1 MKNGPWQF
9 DFHALLLEE
18 YDGSARPS
26 GMVFDRLDVWVRVF
40 DLPLDKMNRAHG
52 ERIGNW
58 IGKFI
63 SVEVEEDG
71 TAWGEELR
79 IRVEVKVDQP
89 LVRGINLRDSEDD
102 KEGKWFDIKYE
113 KIPHFCFECGRLVHS
128 TGECEVDKE
137 GMPQWGEWLRASP
150 GRHKKMSTSQRPSF
164 SSDSYSSRSG
174 ERAFFSRDRGSVRD
188 LPPRRTLFRDRADS
202 GSSRTGGGDQ
212 FGSEREVSSPNKL
225 YRGQLPEKGKDVAQ
239 AQAKKPMTYVR
250 RPRVVP
256 SDNQAP
262 KGGGQPPSPP
272 QKKRRSRQMWVPRA
286 ELTNEGGEELTLKG
300 KKQKV
305 NSVFDRIS
313 VPNDESASPAQ
324 RDRRTQ

>member
-1 MKNGPWQF
+1 MASASSAAAGKGSQAKAPSRPRTTSLSPAKGDEELSASLSAKLGDLVLTKKEASGLVIKDLGPGQIPKMKWVNG
-9 DFHALLLEE
+9 D
-18 YDGSARPS
+18 R
-26 GMVFDRLDVWVRVF
+26 RLDVWVCVF
-40 DLPLDKMNRAHG
+40 DLPLDMMNRAHG
-52 ERIGNW
+52 EMIGNW

-63 SVEVEEDG
+63 SVEVDEDG

-89 LVRGINLRDSEDD
+89 LVREVNLRDSEYD
-102 KEGKWFDIKYE
+102 KEGKWFDIK
-113 KIPHFCFECGRLVHS
+113 
-128 TGECEVDKE
+128 
-137 GMPQWGEWLRASP
+137 
-150 GRHKKMSTSQRPSF
+150 
-164 SSDSYSSRSG
+164 
-174 ERAFFSRDRGSVRD
+174 GSVLD

-212 FGSEREVSSPNKL
+212 FRSEQEVSSLNKI

-239 AQAKKPMTYVR
+239 AQSKKPMTYVR
-250 RPRVVP
+250 RPRGVP

-262 KGGGQPPSPP
+262 KGGGQPPNPP

-313 VPNDESASPAQ
+313 VPNDESASPAK
-324 RDRRTQ
+324 RDHQTQ